1 MDSATIL
8 AAGAGAAA
16 MLLLVAL
23 VLLVTRRRR
32 SRADLERAL
41 LAAQRETDD
50 LRHRLDELTGGQ
62 TGAPAHPAQLA
73 RPLASGSPAPQQ
85 AEFVITHIGEP
96 DVPGQDPTEG
106 VHVPDRLVLSA
117 TLGEPLVKVA
127 AFSHG
132 VRRALSA
139 ESRNRIWFEM
149 RRETRAARRRRRQ
162 LRKRLER
169 EYRANLRTRE
179 DLSVNDL
186 VVEDLA

>member
-8 AAGAGAAA
+8 AAAAGAAA

-23 VLLVTRRRR
+23 VLQVTRRRR

-50 LRHRLDELTGGQ
+50 LRHRLEELTGGRPA
-62 TGAPAHPAQLA
+62 GPAHLEALFT
-73 RPLASGSPAPQQ
+73 SPPTTPQQ
-85 AEFVITHIGEP
+85 AEFVITHVGEP
-96 DVPGQDPTEG
+96 DDSASDQAADGTR
-106 VHVPDRLVLSA
+106 VPDRLVLSA

-149 RRETRAARRRRRQ
+149 RRETRASRRRRRQ

-169 EYRANLRTRE
+169 EYRAHLRSRE
-179 DLSVNDL
+179 DLSVNDRA
-186 VVEDLA
+186 VEDLA

>member
-41 LAAQRETDD
+41 AAAQRETDD
-50 LRHRLDELTGGQ
+50 LRHRLEELTRGGSGVPAQ
-62 TGAPAHPAQLA
+62 VEALVTGRPPAHEP
-73 RPLASGSPAPQQ
+73 P
-85 AEFVITHIGEP
+85 EYVITHVGEP
-96 DVPGQDPTEG
+96 VAAVDDEPDAGVP
-106 VHVPDRLVLSA
+106 VPNRLVLGA

-149 RRETRAARRRRRQ
+149 RRETRASRRRRRQ

-169 EYRANLRTRE
+169 EYRAHLRARE
-179 DLSVNDL
+179 DLSVDDL
-186 VVEDLA
+186 AVEDLA